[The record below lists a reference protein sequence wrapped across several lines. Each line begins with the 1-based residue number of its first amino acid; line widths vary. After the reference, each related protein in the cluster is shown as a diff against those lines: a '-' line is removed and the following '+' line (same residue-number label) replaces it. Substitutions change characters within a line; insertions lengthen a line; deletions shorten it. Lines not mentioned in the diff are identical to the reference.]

1 MDWVDIISLSG
12 VVLVVVGVIL
22 RTRKQRTLFILP
34 GLLFLIAGFVLVDNW
49 IGASFALVVLIWVL
63 RRYYLSRK
71 SIRLI
76 KIIEVTHD
84 DNYLQ
89 EFLEYYRKQLYNY
102 FPIYQKSESD
112 RVFFLIREMNVAGIL
127 IAKTNNKEMFVE
139 LDFIKPE
146 YRDFEIGNYIYN
158 QNTGYFKKMGISKIL
173 TKSYHKKHSKYLLRM
188 GFVQEIINDQL
199 FFIKK
204 VD

>member
-1 MDWVDIISLSG
+1 MNWVEFISLAG
-12 VVLVVVGVIL
+12 VILVVLGVIL

-34 GLLFLIAGFVLVDNW
+34 GLLFLISGFVLVENW
-49 IGASFALVVLIWVL
+49 IGACFALIIWIWVIYK
-63 RRYYLSRK
+63 YYLSRK

-76 KIIEVTHD
+76 KVVEVTHD

-89 EFLEYYRKQLYNY
+89 EFLDYYQKQLYNY
-102 FPIYQKSESD
+102 FPIYQKSKSD

-127 IAKTNNKEMFVE
+127 IAKISKDEMFVA

-158 QNTGYFKKMGISKIL
+158 QNTGYFKKLGISKIL

-204 VD
+204 ID